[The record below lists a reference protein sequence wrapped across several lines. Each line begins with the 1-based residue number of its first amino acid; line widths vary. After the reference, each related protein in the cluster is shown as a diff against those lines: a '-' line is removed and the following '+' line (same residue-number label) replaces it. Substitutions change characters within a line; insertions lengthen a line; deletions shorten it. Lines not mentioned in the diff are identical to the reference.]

1 MVKHLNLEPSLFAL
15 DIPCVGL
22 VSYSLRIMDMLVIE
36 TVFVFL
42 VITASCESLPVEEA
56 DRKKDS
62 NEKTDN
68 SQDWQSS

>member
-1 MVKHLNLEPSLFAL
+1 
-15 DIPCVGL
+15 
-22 VSYSLRIMDMLVIE
+22 MLVIE

-68 SQDWQSS
+68 SQDWQSSYNTGFNYKNHNFRR